1 MGTYEALKPH
11 KVFEYFYKIN
21 QVPRG
26 SGEEEAIGRALEA
39 HGRKMGLETKR
50 DSAGNVVL
58 RKPASPGYEN
68 APTVTIQGHM
78 DMVCQK
84 TPESTHDFSKDPIAM
99 EIDGDWLHAKDTTL
113 GADDG
118 IGVAMGLALLDED
131 FVHPPLEVLVT
142 TAEETGMDG
151 AIGLAP
157 DFLTGSYLLNID
169 SEEEGFVTVSC
180 AGGSTGVLS
189 LPLQRKAPTP
199 SDVFSIRV
207 DGMRGGHSGMEILKV
222 SHSAIKVLTEFLL
235 KLDAA
240 ISFDLHAFHAGE
252 KHNAIPNEAEAIVSV
267 PKEQVPALLHE
278 LETLR
283 AAQVEAILKF
293 EPDIRF
299 AWKEIQ
305 TAQAPLTDETKTAL
319 LNLLQLLP
327 HGVNTM
333 MADRSVVESSD
344 NLASAHTDETDM
356 TMILSVRSATEARRA
371 ELQDKVRALAQLFG
385 AACHFRDG
393 YPAWEY
399 RADSPLRERFLAQ
412 YREMFGKEAEV
423 LIIHAG
429 LECALFAQT
438 HPHLDMISFGPD
450 IKGAHTTRERL
461 SIGSTER
468 TYELLKA
475 IVTSIAKEYVD
486 ESKRD

>member
-1 MGTYEALKPH
+1 MSAYEELEPR

-21 QVPRG
+21 QVPRC
-26 SGEEEAIGRALEA
+26 SGNEEAISKALEV
-39 HGRKMGLETKR
+39 HGKKAGLETKR
-50 DSAGNVVL
+50 DQVGNVIF

-84 TPESTHDFSKDPIAM
+84 TPESTHDFSRDPITM
-99 EIDGDWLHAKDTTL
+99 EIAGDWLHAKDTTL

-151 AIGLAP
+151 AIGLSP
-157 DFLTGSYLLNID
+157 ELLTGSVLLNID

-180 AGGSTGVLS
+180 AGGSTGELF
-189 LPLQRKAPTP
+189 LPLQRKMPDSYSA
-199 SDVFSIRV
+199 FSIRV
-207 DGMRGGHSGMEILKV
+207 DGMRGGHSGMEIHKV

-240 ISFDLHAFHAGE
+240 LSFDLHAFHSGD
-252 KHNAIPNEAEAIVSV
+252 KHNAIPNEAEAILSV
-267 PKEQVPALLHE
+267 KKEQVPALLRE
-278 LETLR
+278 LNTLR
-283 AAQVEAILKF
+283 DAQVEAILKF

-299 AWKEIQ
+299 RWKETQ
-305 TAQAPLTDETKTAL
+305 PSAAPLADESKTAL

-333 MADRSVVESSD
+333 MPDRSVVESSD
-344 NLASAHTDETDM
+344 NLASAHTEETGM
-356 TMILSVRSATEARRA
+356 TMILSVRSATEARRM
-371 ELQDKVRALAQLFG
+371 ELQEKVRELAKLFG
-385 AACHFRDG
+385 ADCHFRDG

-399 RADSPLRERFLAQ
+399 REDSPLRERFLEQ
-412 YREMFGKEAEV
+412 YRNLFGKDAEV

-450 IKGAHTTRERL
+450 IKGAHTTKERL
-461 SIGSTER
+461 SIASTER

-475 IVTSIAKEYVD
+475 IVTSIANDYGDAE
-486 ESKRD
+486 KRD